1 MYKSIRAKRNIYMNY
16 YIPPPSTFK
25 CKVNSKDFKLCA
37 LATYQ
42 LSDCNSSIYKIALHV
57 CTCGKHAKNLYLCN
71 WAKYGR
77 EAATNMQPNKK
88 NYWQHCIKFTPKT
101 SQTLTK
107 ENIHSLCKK
116 VFSYNFEEREK
127 VDIQYSLVLKIT
139 TCSLPSI
146 EAGQKEKMISW

>member
-1 MYKSIRAKRNIYMNY
+1 MSTEKGEISYAEPRIAKNYISENKTSVQSVDRTPKDLNEINMYKSIRAKRNIYMNY

-42 LSDCNSSIYKIALHV
+42 LSDCNSSIYKFALYV

-71 WAKYGR
+71 WANYGR

-88 NYWQHCIKFTPKT
+88 NY
-101 SQTLTK
+101 
-107 ENIHSLCKK
+107 
-116 VFSYNFEEREK
+116 
-127 VDIQYSLVLKIT
+127 
-139 TCSLPSI
+139 
-146 EAGQKEKMISW
+146 

>member
-1 MYKSIRAKRNIYMNY
+1 MSTEKGEISYAEPRIAKNYISENKTSVQSVDRTPKDLNEINMYKSIRAKRNIYMNY

-88 NYWQHCIKFTPKT
+88 NY
-101 SQTLTK
+101 
-107 ENIHSLCKK
+107 
-116 VFSYNFEEREK
+116 
-127 VDIQYSLVLKIT
+127 
-139 TCSLPSI
+139 
-146 EAGQKEKMISW
+146 

>member
-1 MYKSIRAKRNIYMNY
+1 MSTEKGEISYAEPIIAKNYISENKTSVQSVDRTPKDLNEINMYKSIRAKRNIYMNY

-25 CKVNSKDFKLCA
+25 CKVNSKGFKQCA

-42 LSDCNSSIYKIALHV
+42 LSDCNSFIYKIALHV

-88 NYWQHCIKFTPKT
+88 NY
-101 SQTLTK
+101 
-107 ENIHSLCKK
+107 
-116 VFSYNFEEREK
+116 
-127 VDIQYSLVLKIT
+127 
-139 TCSLPSI
+139 
-146 EAGQKEKMISW
+146 